1 MGRRATFV
9 GKVKKIALIIFFLT
23 MFAQAADHVYAD
35 EVNIPLPRQGAYT
48 GRGLSAGL
56 AGGVFDPTKNCDC
69 LGVWQAQGDFQYF
82 PWLSG
87 GIDVRFFGGDL
98 DSDVMVMYQRY
109 RISAKAFFLTDVFA
123 LYLSPVL
130 GLENTSISEFRQ
142 ELHGKG
148 YEREPGGWNS
158 KPPKDTVIDSVEVKR
173 KSCEKM
179 FSLDGFSVGI
189 ELGGGISLGRYFGL
203 TGSALYEYNFVEAVQ
218 LTLTPGLAFDMR
230 QVWAW
235 PREKL
240 RSMWLSFEVGFQ
252 RYFNRG
258 VGSWSRSA
266 VVGIQLGM

>member
-1 MGRRATFV
+1 MVRRATFV
-9 GKVKKIALIIFFLT
+9 KDVKKIAFIIFFL
-23 MFAQAADHVYAD
+23 AISALAEERVYAD

-56 AGGVFDPTKNCDC
+56 AGGVFESTKNCDC
-69 LGVWQAQGDFQYF
+69 LGVWQAQGDFLYF

-98 DSDVMVMYQRY
+98 DNDVMVMYQRY
-109 RISAKAFFLTDVFA
+109 RISAKAFFLTKILA

-130 GLENTSISEFRQ
+130 GLENTNISEFRQ
-142 ELHGKG
+142 ELHGHG
-148 YEREPGGWNS
+148 YDRESTGWNS
-158 KPPKDTVIDSVEVKR
+158 KNAKDSVIDSVEVNR

-179 FSLDGFSVGI
+179 FSLDGFSVGM
-189 ELGGGISLGRYFGL
+189 EVGGGLSLGRYFGL
-203 TGSALYEYNFVEAVQ
+203 TGSILYEYNFVEAVQ

-230 QVWAW
+230 RVWAW

-258 VGSWSRSA
+258 VGSWSKSA
-266 VVGIQLGM
+266 VFGIQLGM